1 MRINLPQKLVLTM
14 KKNQMVTLICLV
26 FFVPTLLSAQN
37 NSDMD
42 TLSTQKLKE
51 IILSS
56 NRLETPL
63 TQNSKTV
70 QVITADQIR
79 QSGVTHVVDLLQ
91 QVAGVDIKRR
101 GAGAIQ
107 ADLNIRGGNFD
118 QTLLLIDGIK
128 LDDAQTG
135 HHTLNF
141 LPPPQMI
148 ELIEIIKGPAARA
161 YGQNAFTG
169 AINIVTKKDTP
180 KTLTLDLQSGNY
192 DQTNGSI
199 FIGNTTEKNSILG
212 FISKNTS
219 DGYRHNTDYDFTQYF
234 IKSIFN
240 LHKTPLELIATYS
253 GRNFGAN
260 GFYASPSAVDQYEET
275 QASLISISQ
284 RHSKNAWIFKPK
296 VYWRR
301 GQDMYEYIRDKPEIY
316 RNLHVTNKLGAAF
329 DASAASPWGL
339 TGMGFDISRV
349 SIRSNNLGHRSR
361 TMMNFFLEHRF
372 YLFEKRLDITPGIA
386 ANYFSDFGTH
396 NFPGIDLGWQIS
408 TKLRLYANTGAT
420 FRIPTFTDLYYSDRT
435 TLGNLDLKP
444 EEATSN
450 EIGIRFSNPKVTAS
464 VALFSRKAKNL
475 VDYVKNSN
483 DDTIPFKAENIQQVN
498 TSGIDLELIHLIET
512 NKLTH
517 KFKISYSYL
526 ENTLENSGYNF
537 SRYSINNDIKHH
549 LVGNYFMPIRK
560 NFSGNFV
567 FKYVERASRDNYSV
581 SDLSIQW
588 ILSQFQLSL
597 YFNNIFNTEYWESN
611 LVPMPK
617 GNCLLGLRYSF

>member
-1 MRINLPQKLVLTM
+1 
-14 KKNQMVTLICLV
+14 
-26 FFVPTLLSAQN
+26 
-37 NSDMD
+37 MD

-101 GAGAIQ
+101 GAGATQ
-107 ADLNIRGGNFD
+107 ADLNIRGGTFD

-253 GRNFGAN
+253 GPVS
-260 GFYASPSAVDQYEET
+260 YT
-275 QASLISISQ
+275 
-284 RHSKNAWIFKPK
+284 H
-296 VYWRR
+296 
-301 GQDMYEYIRDKPEIY
+301 
-316 RNLHVTNKLGAAF
+316 
-329 DASAASPWGL
+329 L
-339 TGMGFDISRV
+339 T
-349 SIRSNNLGHRSR
+349 L
-361 TMMNFFLEHRF
+361 
-372 YLFEKRLDITPGIA
+372 
-386 ANYFSDFGTH
+386 
-396 NFPGIDLGWQIS
+396 
-408 TKLRLYANTGAT
+408 
-420 FRIPTFTDLYYSDRT
+420 PT
-435 TLGNLDLKP
+435 
-444 EEATSN
+444 
-450 EIGIRFSNPKVTAS
+450 I
-464 VALFSRKAKNL
+464 
-475 VDYVKNSN
+475 
-483 DDTIPFKAENIQQVN
+483 
-498 TSGIDLELIHLIET
+498 
-512 NKLTH
+512 
-517 KFKISYSYL
+517 
-526 ENTLENSGYNF
+526 
-537 SRYSINNDIKHH
+537 
-549 LVGNYFMPIRK
+549 
-560 NFSGNFV
+560 
-567 FKYVERASRDNYSV
+567 YSV
-581 SDLSIQW
+581 
-588 ILSQFQLSL
+588 
-597 YFNNIFNTEYWESN
+597 
-611 LVPMPK
+611 
-617 GNCLLGLRYSF
+617 